1 MKDWVEE
8 IYLLEPCKKSMYLWV
23 LHIFSSFFF
32 AYFHISIKN
41 IGSIL

>member
-8 IYLLEPCKKSMYLWV
+8 IYLLEPCKKSMHLWI